1 MSQSIET
8 LLMIVAAIIVAV
20 IAAVAMKGITQGN
33 ADNAAERA
41 RTSFGKNVKFTL
53 VETGTQTAY
62 VEDASSNVLDLD
74 GNLSTTDDQL
84 NSGYY
89 AKVTLTFTN
98 LVNVDKDSYVRL
110 QVMGDSLYKW
120 KIFAVK
126 MVDGNATVVKDLSTA
141 FKIVDLNNKYVAGKD
156 FKLYVYLSTSD
167 SVTTE
172 DKVVLGISVGDAP
185 TQSVEVKLVP

>member
-1 MSQSIET
+1 MSESIET

-62 VEDASSNVLDLD
+62 VEKTD
-74 GNLSTTDDQL
+74 TTV
-84 NSGYY
+84 GGVTIAAPY
-89 AKVTLTFTN
+89 AKVTLTFTD

-120 KIFAVK
+120 KIAAVE
-126 MVDGNATVVKDLSTA
+126 MAGANVTEVNDLSTA
-141 FKIVDLNNKYVAGKD
+141 FKIADLNNKYVAGED
-156 FKLYVYLSTSD
+156 FKLYVYLNTSD
-167 SVTTE
+167 NVTTE
-172 DKVVLGISVGDAP
+172 DRVVLGISVGDAP